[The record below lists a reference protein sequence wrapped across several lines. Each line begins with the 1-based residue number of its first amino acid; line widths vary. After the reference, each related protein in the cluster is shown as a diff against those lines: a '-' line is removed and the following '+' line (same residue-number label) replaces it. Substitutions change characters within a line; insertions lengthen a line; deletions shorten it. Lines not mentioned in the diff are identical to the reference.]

1 LCAPQLPF
9 AMPSSTPVTPAPRY
23 AVALQGF
30 SEFERA
36 ALASFFRLAARR
48 SPTYVQ
54 VGAVDHGDFL
64 IADADHPGALDAVL
78 DAGRELDTVFVG
90 ATAPAGAMAWLP
102 RPIDPIHIV
111 RELDALVEQRVSG
124 RAPVADA
131 PRGAGMD
138 LLLPDLDTPV
148 RARREPIHGAHAA
161 HYQPAVGGR
170 GRDVLVVDDSAI
182 ARKFLQLR
190 LQRLGYRVHLARNG
204 ELALDMLEAMPFSV
218 LFLDIGLGDADSLDG
233 LQLCQLVRQRATA
246 NGEHEPAIV
255 MVTGSASAADRVRGS
270 LAGCDAYL
278 TKPLA
283 EITFLQALRQVDP
296 GFDPVSESMLG

>member
-1 LCAPQLPF
+1 MPPFSTAPP
-9 AMPSSTPVTPAPRY
+9 TPRY

-54 VGAVDHGDFL
+54 VAAVDRGDFL
-64 IADADHPGALDAVL
+64 IADADHPGALEAVQR
-78 DAGRELDTVFVG
+78 AGRELDTVFVG
-90 ATAPAGAMAWLP
+90 AHAPAGAMAWLP
-102 RPIDPIHIV
+102 RPIDPMHIV
-111 RELDALVEQRVSG
+111 RELDALVEQRLSG
-124 RAPVADA
+124 RALPADVPLA
-131 PRGAGMD
+131 PRVD
-138 LLLPDLDTPV
+138 LLLTELGLPSPPAPLTTGL
-148 RARREPIHGAHAA
+148 AREDAT

-190 LQRLGYRVHLARNG
+190 LQRLDYRVQLASSG
-204 ELALDMLEAMPFSV
+204 EEALDMIDAVPFAIV
-218 LFLDIGLGDADSLDG
+218 FLDIRLGDADSLDG
-233 LQLCQLVRQRATA
+233 LHACQLIRQRALA
-246 NGEHEPAIV
+246 RGDDELAIV
-255 MVTGSASAADRVRGS
+255 MATGSTSSADRVRGS

-278 TKPLA
+278 TKPLI
-283 EITFLQALRQVDP
+283 EHEFLQALRQVDP